1 MSVTLCLRHTLPVSP
16 YLFHRGGGTLEEPT
30 QDGKKQ
36 SQDVWERIVRDVV
49 REQIMGAVH
58 LSETYGYS
66 LEYEIS
72 KVVED
77 MHKSGTGLR
86 ILTKMSW
93 PPDVAEAID
102 NVLDDYIDEMEEELP
117 ETTQLRLWKHYN
129 PIHKDKEDVEDDVR
143 QVGVDLSDPQQDTE
157 TTTGDGRRYFVRPT
171 AETEEM
177 VGVDLE

>member
-1 MSVTLCLRHTLPVSP
+1 
-16 YLFHRGGGTLEEPT
+16 LEEPT

-93 PPDVAEAID
+93 PPDVAKVINDLLNEQKRE
-102 NVLDDYIDEMEEELP
+102 LDEEQRQTEILQTWRQYNLIHEEE
-117 ETTQLRLWKHYN
+117 
-129 PIHKDKEDVEDDVR
+129 KDEEGVII
-143 QVGVDLSDPQQDTE
+143 QVGLDLSDPQQDTE
-157 TTTGDGRRYFVRPT
+157 TTTGDVRCYFVRPT

>member
-1 MSVTLCLRHTLPVSP
+1 M
-16 YLFHRGGGTLEEPT
+16 EEPT

-93 PPDVAEAID
+93 PPHISKVINDLLNEQKRE
-102 NVLDDYIDEMEEELP
+102 LDEEQRQTEILQTWRQYNLIHEEE
-117 ETTQLRLWKHYN
+117 
-129 PIHKDKEDVEDDVR
+129 KDEEGVIT
-143 QVGVDLSDPQQDTE
+143 QVGLDLSDPQQDTE
-157 TTTGDGRRYFVRPT
+157 TTTGDVRRYFVRPT

>member
-1 MSVTLCLRHTLPVSP
+1 
-16 YLFHRGGGTLEEPT
+16 LEEPT

-36 SQDVWERIVRDVV
+36 SQDVWKRIVRDVV
-49 REQIMGAVH
+49 REQIMSAVH

-66 LEYEIS
+66 LEYEII
-72 KVVED
+72 KVIRD
-77 MHKSGTGLR
+77 LYRSGTGLR

-93 PPDVAEAID
+93 PPHVAEVI
-102 NVLDDYIDEMEEELP
+102 NNILDRNSLTLQLEQG
-117 ETTQLRLWKHYN
+117 ETEILQQWRQYN
-129 PIHKDKEDVEDDVR
+129 ISHEDREDKQHAVV
-143 QVGVDLSDPQQDTE
+143 QHGVDLSDPQQDTE